1 MVCVIVLQKFH
12 SDRLILTDV
21 GNYRVKIQNTPAYC
35 QENWGLTA
43 RQVKEFE
50 EAENGLEGE
59 AAENKEEENA
69 VEAADQSVV
78 KTEVLEVNEN
88 CPSKETE
95 SEVIELSS
103 DEEDEDDE
111 LARCMARVAE
121 LKIAK
126 RKREEQA
133 KVEEQAKKIK
143 LELEDNVAANTREN
157 LGRQES
163 LRLYRLRMKALQFP
177 ALKPVVRVF

>member
-1 MVCVIVLQKFH
+1 M
-12 SDRLILTDV
+12 
-21 GNYRVKIQNTPAYC
+21 
-35 QENWGLTA
+35 
-43 RQVKEFE
+43 
-50 EAENGLEGE
+50 
-59 AAENKEEENA
+59 
-69 VEAADQSVV
+69 V
-78 KTEVLEVNEN
+78 KTEVLEVNAN
-88 CPSKETE
+88 CPSKDTE

-111 LARCMARVAE
+111 LTRCMARVAE

-133 KVEEQAKKIK
+133 LVGEQAKKIK
-143 LELEDNVAANTREN
+143 LELEDSVAATTGEN

-177 ALKPVVRVF
+177 AKKPVVRVFQDIFGRSKLSKPSKFLIYNFKCAGRHREPTGDQWIG